1 MLAELGADTTGS
13 QFLDPDGTFPNHVP
27 NPDNKEAMESI
38 RQAVLKQGA
47 DLGIIFDT
55 DVDRALVTKSG
66 EILNRN
72 NLIAVLSQIVLA
84 EHPGTSIVTNSP
96 TTEHLKVF
104 IESLRQ
110 TNSLYFRLP

>member
-1 MLAELGADTTGS
+1 
-13 QFLDPDGTFPNHVP
+13 
-27 NPDNKEAMESI
+27 MESI

-55 DVDRALVTKSG
+55 DVDRAALVTKSG

-104 IESLRQ
+104 IESLGGKQIRYISGYRNVINRAILANQ
-110 TNSLYFRLP
+110 EGVDCPAQATT

>member
-1 MLAELGADTTGS
+1 
-13 QFLDPDGTFPNHVP
+13 
-27 NPDNKEAMESI
+27 MESI

-55 DVDRALVTKSG
+55 DVDRAALVTKSG
-66 EILNRN
+66 QILNRN

-84 EHPGTSIVTNSP
+84 EHPRTSIVTNSP
-96 TTEHLKVF
+96 TTEHLKVLYRK
-104 IESLRQ
+104 SGRQ